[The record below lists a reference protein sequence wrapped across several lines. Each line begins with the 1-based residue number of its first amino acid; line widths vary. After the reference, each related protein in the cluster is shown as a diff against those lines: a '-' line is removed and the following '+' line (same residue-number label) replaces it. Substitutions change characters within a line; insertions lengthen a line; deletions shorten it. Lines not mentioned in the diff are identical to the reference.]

1 MVSEKIKLFNSL
13 TKKDYIKGNTV
24 DYKLREDLIKDIEL
38 DWDDIDGLFISKEQY
53 NVLPDWRRK
62 DD

>member
-1 MVSEKIKLFNSL
+1 MVTEKIKLFNSL

-38 DWDDIDGLFISKEQY
+38 DWDDIDELFISKEQY
-53 NVLPDWRRK
+53 NVLPD
-62 DD
+62 